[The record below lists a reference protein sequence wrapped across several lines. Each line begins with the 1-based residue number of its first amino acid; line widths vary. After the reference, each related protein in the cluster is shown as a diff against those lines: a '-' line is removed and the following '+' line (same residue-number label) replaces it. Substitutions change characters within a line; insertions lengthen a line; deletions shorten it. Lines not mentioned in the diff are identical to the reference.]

1 MPRKTQPIPVNQF
14 GDESGVGISIERL
27 SFENLPDLGEWE
39 QPERHDRHCFFLLE
53 KGSVNMEIDFECH
66 HIHSP
71 AAIYLHPDRVHR
83 IIGFDDVTVSSLA
96 INDEA
101 LEPEYLQW
109 LEDISLVKPVPLT
122 PDTFDFLSEAAAL
135 CIKIAER
142 KKDQFYQS
150 IFKAH
155 SNALVG
161 LMIET
166 YIAETKPSDK
176 LSRPEL
182 VTKAFRK
189 ALSQHFARIKRPKD
203 YAEKL
208 HLSTAYLNECVKAT
222 TGQPVSYHIQQR
234 VILEAKRLLYHSN
247 QSLKEIAAVLG
258 YDDYPYF
265 SRLFIKITG
274 VGPLTFRRKNRD

>member
-53 KGSVNMEIDFECH
+53 KGSVNMEIDFECYQ
-66 HIHSP
+66 IHSP

-83 IIGFDDVTVSSLA
+83 IIGFDNVTVSSLA

-101 LEPEYLQW
+101 LESGYLQW
-109 LEDISLVKPVPLT
+109 LEDISFLNPVPLT
-122 PDTFDFLSEAAAL
+122 PDTFDLLSEAAAL
-135 CIKIAER
+135 CIKTAER
-142 KKDQFYQS
+142 KKDQLYQS

-161 LMIET
+161 LMIAT
-166 YIAETKPSDK
+166 YIAQTKLSDK

-189 ALSQHFARIKRPKD
+189 VLSQHFTRIKSPKD

-208 HLSTAYLNECVKAT
+208 HLSTAYLNECVKTT
-222 TGQPVSYHIQQR
+222 TGQPVSHHIQQR
-234 VILEAKRLLYHSN
+234 IILEAKRLLYHSN
-247 QSLKEIAAVLG
+247 QSLKEIAAGLG